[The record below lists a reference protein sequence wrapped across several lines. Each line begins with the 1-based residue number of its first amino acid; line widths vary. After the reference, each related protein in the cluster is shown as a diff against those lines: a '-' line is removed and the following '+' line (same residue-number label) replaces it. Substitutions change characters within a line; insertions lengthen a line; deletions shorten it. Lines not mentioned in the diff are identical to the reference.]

1 MATAADIDALVTLEL
16 VGRKVTPQKF
26 LNGVKAFFGIVEEVT
41 KSVCEDRPRVI
52 WRVQVKAGSNLV
64 GITPEPGFPP
74 PVVALI
80 ANSVG
85 NEINSLEEAPS
96 EPAYFSARALRHLHD
111 LAVIVGTDDEDDT
124 EIKVWV
130 RKDARELTHRSV
142 AHTAELLTAA
152 YADHGS
158 IEGRLQVVSERR
170 GLHVVVYEP
179 LWDKSVR
186 CHLSD
191 EQAEIALQNFGRR
204 VEVTG
209 LVRYRGDGTP
219 VSIDVDEIVPFP
231 TPEDIPGYRA
241 VHGILRDAPP

>member
-16 VGRKVTPQKF
+16 AGHRVTPQKF
-26 LNGVKAFFGIVEEVT
+26 LNGVRGIFGIVEEIT
-41 KSVCEDRPRVI
+41 KSVCEDRLRVT

-80 ANSVG
+80 ADSVG
-85 NEINSLEEAPS
+85 NGINMLEQAPS
-96 EPAYFSARALRHLHD
+96 EPPYFSPRALRYLRD
-111 LAVIVGTDDEDDT
+111 LAAITGTVEDHDT
-124 EIKVWV
+124 RIRIWV
-130 RKDARELTHRSV
+130 RKDARDLTHRSV

-170 GLHVVVYEP
+170 GLQIVVYEP
-179 LWDKSVR
+179 LWDKPVR
-186 CHLSD
+186 CHLND
-191 EQAEIALQNFGRR
+191 EQAAVALQNFGKR

-219 VSIDVDEIVPFP
+219 VSIDVEEIVPFP
-231 TPEDIPGYRA
+231 AREDIPGYRA
-241 VHGILRDAPP
+241 VHGILRDVR

>member
-1 MATAADIDALVTLEL
+1 MAAAADIDALVTLEL
-16 VGRKVTPQKF
+16 AGHKVTPQKF

-74 PVVALI
+74 PIVALI
-80 ANSVG
+80 ADSVG
-85 NEINSLEEAPS
+85 NGIKDMEQAPS
-96 EPAYFSARALRHLHD
+96 EPPYFSPRALRHLHD
-111 LAVIVGTDDEDDT
+111 LAAIVGTDENDDT

-130 RKDARELTHRSV
+130 RKDPRDLTHRSV

-158 IEGRLQVVSERR
+158 IEGRLQVLSERR
-170 GLHVVVYEP
+170 GLHIVVYEP
-179 LWDKSVR
+179 LWDKPIR

-191 EQAEIALQNFGRR
+191 KQAAIALQNFGKR

-209 LVRYRGDGTP
+209 LVRYRGDGMP
-219 VSIDVDEIVPFP
+219 VSIDVEEIIPFP
-231 TPEDIPGYRA
+231 APEDIPGYRA
-241 VHGILRDAPP
+241 VHGILRDSP